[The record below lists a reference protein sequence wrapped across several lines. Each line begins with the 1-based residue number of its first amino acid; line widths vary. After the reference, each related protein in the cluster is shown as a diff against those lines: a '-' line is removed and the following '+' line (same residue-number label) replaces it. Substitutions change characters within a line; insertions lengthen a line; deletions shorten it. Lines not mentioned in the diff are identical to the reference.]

1 MRRIFFVFIAIAFLL
16 RGFMGDAMAVSDA
29 HATVG
34 AAANAPAAQ
43 SCHQMAM
50 EGGESDKTSSMN
62 HADCRLCC
70 AAVAIP
76 SLVLLVF
83 DQAENHLPEVSF
95 TSRFSSNDLLPAFK
109 PPIL

>member
-1 MRRIFFVFIAIAFLL
+1 MLPEPPNRGKPLDNNDVFGWL
-16 RGFMGDAMAVSDA
+16 GDAMAVTDVNVS
-29 HATVG
+29 V
-34 AAANAPAAQ
+34 NASAAQ

-50 EGGESDKTSSMN
+50 DGAESDKTSSMN

-76 SLVLLVF
+76 SLVLLAF
-83 DQAENHLPEVSF
+83 DQAEDHLPAVSF
-95 TSRFSSNDLLPAFK
+95 ISHFSSNDLLPAFK